1 MRRTYHDLYDIG
13 LLGSEVEKSTSTDTI
28 LNALGNGTMGAFS
41 GAICGG
47 ALGGVIG
54 GGTAI

>member
-1 MRRTYHDLYDIG
+1 MTSTYDIE